1 MKDILTIQEINEAFM
16 HANLEEN
23 YNFLQKDLVLLA
35 NAFIKAAK
43 PKIEKAERNMCIDIA
58 KSVNI
63 LVANKIESV
72 RKQQCTS

>member
-1 MKDILTIQEINEAFM
+1 MKDILTTQEINEAFVNA
-16 HANLEEN
+16 HLEEN

-43 PKIEKAERNMCIDIA
+43 PKIEKAERELCVDIA

-63 LVANKIESV
+63 LVANKIQSV
-72 RKQQCTS
+72 RKQM